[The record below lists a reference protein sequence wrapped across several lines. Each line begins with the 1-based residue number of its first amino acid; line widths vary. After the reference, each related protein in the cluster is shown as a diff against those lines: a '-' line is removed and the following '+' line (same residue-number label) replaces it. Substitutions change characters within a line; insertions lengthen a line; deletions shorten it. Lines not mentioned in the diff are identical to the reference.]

1 MCLNYRM
8 VIKLALVRPVAQLG
22 KLSVSK
28 KGVNSQ
34 VYVCFLLQVCNCMD
48 SMATVY
54 IESIDQRAT
63 QSTLSLFSL
72 LEH

>member
-28 KGVNSQ
+28 KGGKLSS
-34 VYVCFLLQVCNCMD
+34 VCVFFIVSLQLHGQHGYCI
-48 SMATVY
+48 Y
-54 IESIDQRAT
+54 R
-63 QSTLSLFSL
+63 
-72 LEH
+72 EH